1 MLEGGGAPKCPCKNV
16 NMPEYWLLVLLGT
29 HSSRF
34 KCKMVSTPECSDKNI
49 FRGGKKWRVATY
61 FGKIWVAKTRQKL
74 FGGWQKNL
82 DVAKNVCGWQKYF
95 GEGGFHCFF

>member
-16 NMPEYWLLVLLGT
+16 NMPEYWLLVLVGT

-49 FRGGKKWRVATY
+49 FRGGKKKEGSNIFWENLGGKKHGKN
-61 FGKIWVAKTRQKL
+61 FLEGGKKIWM
-74 FGGWQKNL
+74 WQKMF
-82 DVAKNVCGWQKYF
+82 AGGKNILGRGVSL
-95 GEGGFHCFF
+95 FF